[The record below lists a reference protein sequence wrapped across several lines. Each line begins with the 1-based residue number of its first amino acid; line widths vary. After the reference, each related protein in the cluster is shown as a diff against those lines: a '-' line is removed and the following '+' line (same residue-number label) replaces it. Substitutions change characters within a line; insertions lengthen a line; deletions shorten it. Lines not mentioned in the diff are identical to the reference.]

1 MQYFEP
7 NFVEEALAL
16 LEQLG
21 PSARVLAGGTL
32 LGPEVRAASGAAS
45 AIVNI
50 KRIPELHDIDFDGQ
64 TLHVGAL
71 ATASELAANDL
82 VRWHA
87 PLLALAAA
95 SLGATQL
102 RNVATIGGNLC
113 SGHHAA
119 DLGAALLA
127 CDARCVIANLI
138 SGPTTMPVASF
149 FRPHGHA
156 LEEGAILTAIE
167 VPASAAKVSYM
178 KMQTRRAFEMAIVA
192 VGVAMTEE
200 SVRIALGGAA
210 PTPVRASHAEKAW
223 SLGRINSTAPD
234 VPAREAGRIAAAKDC
249 DPVTD
254 HRATAEY
261 RRHLVAVLTERALLD
276 AAAAA
281 LGSKR

>member
-32 LGPEVRAASGAAS
+32 LGPEVRAASGSTS

-50 KRIPELHDIDFDGQ
+50 KRISELRDIDFDGQ
-64 TLHVGAL
+64 ALHIGAL
-71 ATASELAANDL
+71 ATARDLAENDL
-82 VRWHA
+82 VRRHA
-87 PLLALAAA
+87 PLLSLAAA

-138 SGPTTMPVASF
+138 TGPATMPVAEF
-149 FRPHGHA
+149 FRPGGHA

-167 VPASAAKVSYM
+167 IPASSAHVSYV
-178 KMQTRRAFEMAIVA
+178 KMQTRRAFEMAIIA
-192 VGVAMTEE
+192 VGVVLAHD

-210 PTPVRASHAEKAW
+210 PTPVRAVHGEKTW
-223 SLGRINSTAPD
+223 TDGRIHSTAPD
-234 VPAREAGRIAAAKDC
+234 AVGREAGRVAAAKDC

-254 HRATAEY
+254 HRASAEY
-261 RRHLVAVLTERALLD
+261 RRHLVAVLTERALLE
-276 AAAAA
+276 AAAAH
-281 LGSKR
+281 GSGR